1 MSTRENIL
9 MEYEKADMNKRLYLF
24 LQFLDLRDDFL
35 EIELK
40 EYRQVT
46 FSNPQLS
53 HSFLR
58 TPQIRREI
66 C

>member
-53 HSFLR
+53 HSSLR